1 MADVIAVVFVVTLF
15 SLFCVLIATGL
26 TWGIL
31 IIVKEVIELWRE
43 IKE

>member
-1 MADVIAVVFVVTLF
+1 MAEVIATVFAVVVFL
-15 SLFCVLIATGL
+15 LFCVLIATEL

-31 IIVKEVIELWRE
+31 IIVKEVIELWRK